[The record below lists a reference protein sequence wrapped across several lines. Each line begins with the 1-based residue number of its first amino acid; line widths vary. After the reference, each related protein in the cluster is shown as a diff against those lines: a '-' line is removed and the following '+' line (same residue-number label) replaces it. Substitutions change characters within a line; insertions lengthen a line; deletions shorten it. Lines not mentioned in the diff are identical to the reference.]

1 MEYTMK
7 NLFRKVTGFE
17 ADEPVQDNY
26 MKILENVI
34 NFSKS
39 RNLYPKEEKVLF
51 LHWQQGLTFA
61 QIGKQMGL
69 SEARISQLGRNGV
82 RKLRYALI
90 DMYDLSPK
98 RDSIFAESIYLDEL
112 EAKANI
118 DLNTDI
124 EVLGLDKKLTQRLRK
139 GDISTLKDLCRK
151 SEGGLLLR
159 DIGGERVNRI
169 KGALQQYGLA
179 LYH

>member
-1 MEYTMK
+1 
-7 NLFRKVTGFE
+7 
-17 ADEPVQDNY
+17 
-26 MKILENVI
+26 
-34 NFSKS
+34 
-39 RNLYPKEEKVLF
+39 
-51 LHWQQGLTFA
+51 
-61 QIGKQMGL
+61 
-69 SEARISQLGRNGV
+69 
-82 RKLRYALI
+82 
-90 DMYDLSPK
+90 MYDLSPK